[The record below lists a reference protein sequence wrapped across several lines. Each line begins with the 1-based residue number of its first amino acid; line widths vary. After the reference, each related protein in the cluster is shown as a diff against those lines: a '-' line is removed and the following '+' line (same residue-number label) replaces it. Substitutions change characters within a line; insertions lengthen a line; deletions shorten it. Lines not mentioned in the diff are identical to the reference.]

1 MQKIKVMI
9 VDDHELVREGLKQVL
24 SLEDNIEVIAETDS
38 GLNCLQLLKECS
50 PDIILM
56 DIRMPGINGIETTR
70 LVCQEYPMAKIIML
84 TIYDEDKHVMDA
96 IQAGAKGYVLKKVKR
111 DRLIRIIHNVMNNQV
126 FLDSKVTESIFKKV
140 LCKDPPLKG
149 ERKIMLTKRE
159 LEILKYIVD
168 GYKDRQISESLF
180 ISINTVRS
188 HLKNIYKKLGVGSKT
203 QAVAKAVREGII
215 HSS

>member
-1 MQKIKVMI
+1 MKKIKVMI

-24 SLEDNIEVIAETDS
+24 SLEDDIEVIAETDS
-38 GLNCLQLLKECS
+38 GLNCLRLLKECS
-50 PDIILM
+50 PDIIFM

-111 DRLIRIIHNVMNNQV
+111 HRLIKIIHNVMNNQA
-126 FLDSKVTESIFKKV
+126 FLDPKVTESIFKKIV
-140 LCKDPPLKG
+140 CKDPPLKG
-149 ERKIMLTKRE
+149 ERKIMLTRRE
-159 LEILKYIVD
+159 LEILKYLVD
-168 GYKDRQISESLF
+168 GYKDQQIAESLF
-180 ISINTVRS
+180 ISINTVRT
-188 HLKNIYKKLGVGSKT
+188 HLKSIYKKFGVGSKT

-215 HSS
+215 RSS